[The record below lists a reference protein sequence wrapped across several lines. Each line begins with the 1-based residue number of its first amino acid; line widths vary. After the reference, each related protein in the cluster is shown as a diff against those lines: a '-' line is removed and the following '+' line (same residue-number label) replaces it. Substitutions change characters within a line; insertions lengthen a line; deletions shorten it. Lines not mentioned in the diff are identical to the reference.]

1 MRRLF
6 LMFDKTK
13 ARLYGDELYGKI
25 IDVKDYIMFS
35 QWPVLPAKKVYFTYR
50 IYDQIYEDMQI
61 IGNILPAHLEV
72 LKIGNLLR
80 IRVCESSPETAY
92 ICEFDDLKYKL

>member
-25 IDVKDYIMFS
+25 IDLKDTIFMIRN
-35 QWPVLPAKKVYFTYR
+35 PLPAKKVYFEYR
-50 IYDQIYEDMQI
+50 FNGQVYQDMQEV
-61 IGNILPAHLEV
+61 GNILPIHNQV
-72 LKIGNLLR
+72 LVIGNYIR
-80 IRVCESSPETAY
+80 IKVCESSPETAY
-92 ICEFDDLKYKL
+92 ICEFDDPKYKL